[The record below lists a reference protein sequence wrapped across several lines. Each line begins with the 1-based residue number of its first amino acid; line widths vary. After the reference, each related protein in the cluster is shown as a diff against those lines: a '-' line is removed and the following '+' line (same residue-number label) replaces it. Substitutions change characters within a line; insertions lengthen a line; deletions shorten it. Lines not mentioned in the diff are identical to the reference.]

1 MSIHD
6 RDLLT
11 GKTKLETSI
20 ERIRTFCTGKRV
32 LVAFSGGK
40 DSQCCY
46 HLCKDALIDFEAQ
59 YSITRFEP
67 PELIEFIRE
76 HYPDVIFRRAYK
88 KSLVEQI
95 ADVGLPNRWVRWCCE
110 AKHRKTQGFDICVI
124 GVRWQESA
132 RRRMRWTMFGHKKD
146 GSAYVCPICDW
157 TYSDVWEYLNGKG
170 LPHCRLYDEGYKR
183 IGCVCCPLVAS
194 KNRRDIERY
203 PKFVNML
210 FLGFLKRINRTDY
223 KKETTR
229 KLMEKYRKDPEL
241 YFNKWLKYGFTEVS
255 SISDINDEP
264 CLFAGTGF
272 SESDGAEGEQE

>member
-11 GKTKLETSI
+11 GKSKLEISI
-20 ERIRTFCTGKRV
+20 ERIRTFCTGKKT

-46 HLCKDALIDFEAQ
+46 HLCEDAGIDFEAQ

-67 PELIEFIRE
+67 PELIAFIRK
-76 HYPDVIFRRAYK
+76 HYPNVTFRRAYK

-95 ADVGLPNRWVRWCCE
+95 ADIGLPNRWVRWCCE
-110 AKHRKTQGFDICVI
+110 AKHRKTPGFDISVI
-124 GVRWQESA
+124 GIRWQESA
-132 RRRMRWTMFGHKKD
+132 RRRMRWTMFGRKED
-146 GSAYVCPICDW
+146 GSAYICPICDW
-157 TYSDVWEYLNGKG
+157 THAEVWEYLNGKG
-170 LPHCRLYDEGYKR
+170 LPHCCLYDEGYKR
-183 IGCVCCPLVAS
+183 IGCVCCPLSCSNNA
-194 KNRRDIERY
+194 RDIERY

-210 FLGFLKRINRTDY
+210 RLGFLKRIQRMDY

-229 KLMEKYRKDPEL
+229 QIMEKYRKDPDR
-241 YFNKWLKYGFTEVS
+241 YFNNWLKHGSTE
-255 SISDINDEP
+255 SDHADMDDEP

-272 SESDGAEGEQE
+272 SESDGEGDVE